1 MFQLRD
7 AFWIPSIWK
16 EKEARLFGCCAHTQ
30 NIEVAPPL
38 SSSSFSGPG
47 KGMLIIGVFFLG
59 CMWLAKDMM
68 LTTLLW
74 PQWQQSLHLLLFNE
88 VYVEAPLVLMGVQSP
103 VQSTPFP
110 RKSPASIRLLQKRGF
125 ADDLIGLFCFQN
137 PEEWVCIRGVSNYYW
152 LFPSRD

>member
-1 MFQLRD
+1 MLSEYQVSGKKRRHVYLD
-7 AFWIPSIWK
+7 AV
-16 EKEARLFGCCAHTQ
+16 HTQ
-30 NIEVAPPL
+30 KIEVAPPL

-68 LTTLLW
+68 LTTLLG

-103 VQSTPFP
+103 VQSTPFLQ
-110 RKSPASIRLLQKRGF
+110 RSPASTRLLQKRGF

-137 PEEWVCIRGVSNYYW
+137 PEE
-152 LFPSRD
+152 